1 MGAYIQYIIIGV
13 VVLAAVFVAAYIKAG
28 IDEKKG
34 VDSEE
39 KRKIQEIVKRV
50 VPDWEAY
57 TAAYATRKEWSPA
70 RGGSAIETSYWY
82 YAAAFKPG
90 DLYLIPLSFAGGD
103 MSYQEPIHMGVE
115 DFGMAEALP
124 GTLRLYDKDRKEIMA
139 LIVIAS
145 NTKED
150 KYHPVNIQ
158 QPEAA
163 EAFGQF
169 AQDFMQQVNAA
180 NGITDLK
187 MAKHMAKLKK

>member
-1 MGAYIQYIIIGV
+1 MGEYTPYIIIVAVILV
-13 VVLAAVFVAAYIKAG
+13 VAFVVAYIKAG

-34 VDSEE
+34 IDSEE
-39 KRKIQEIVKRV
+39 KRRIQEIVKRV
-50 VPDWEAY
+50 VPGWEAY

-90 DLYLIPLSFAGGD
+90 ELYLIPLSFAGGD
-103 MSYQEPIHMGVE
+103 MSYGDPMHMRVE

-124 GTLRLYDKDRKEIMA
+124 GTLRLYDKTRKEIMA

-145 NTKED
+145 NTKQD

-163 EAFGQF
+163 KAFGQF

-187 MAKHMAKLKK
+187 MAKQMAKMKK